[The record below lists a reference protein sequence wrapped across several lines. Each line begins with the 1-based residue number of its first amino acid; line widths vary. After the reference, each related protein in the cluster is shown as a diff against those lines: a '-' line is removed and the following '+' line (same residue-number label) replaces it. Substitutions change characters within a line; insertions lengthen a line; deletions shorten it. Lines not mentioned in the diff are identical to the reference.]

1 MPLHRKDGLWVE
13 LDSFNRKL
21 SMANAHYLIIIDR
34 LGGHLEAFRQALFF
48 RDKRMVSRSLE
59 GALYSTENSFAVVSD
74 RTRLAMTE
82 SPCSNY
88 SAAERV
94 NNPLMSEAN
103 PQCRGLVAHLSED
116 SRAHP
121 KVPGIAG
128 GAWARRDYDP
138 IR

>member
-1 MPLHRKDGLWVE
+1 MPRHRKDGLWME

-34 LGGHLEAFRQALFF
+34 LRGHLEAFRQARFF
-48 RDKRMVSRSLE
+48 RDKRVISRGLE
-59 GALYSTENSFAVVSD
+59 GALYSTENPFSIVSD
-74 RTRLAMTE
+74 RAGLAVAE
-82 SPCSNY
+82 SPRSNY

-116 SRAHP
+116 GRAGP

>member
-1 MPLHRKDGLWVE
+1 MPLHRKDGLWME

-21 SMANAHYLIIIDR
+21 SMSNAHYLIIIDR

-59 GALYSTENSFAVVSD
+59 GALYSTEN
-74 RTRLAMTE
+74 
-82 SPCSNY
+82 Y

-103 PQCRGLVAHLSED
+103 PQCRGLVAHFSKN
-116 SRAHP
+116 SRACP
-121 KVPGIAG
+121 KVPDIAG
-128 GAWARRDYDP
+128 GAGTRRDYDP
-138 IR
+138 